1 MANSNTFR
9 PGKHFLQIPGPTNVP
24 DRVLRA
30 MDYPTIDHRGPDFA
44 EIGLR
49 VLDKIKL
56 IFKILKKILYTSPP
70 HPTIPTTTNTHYHV
84 HVSIIG
90 GLRPQKGKT

>member
-1 MANSNTFR
+1 
-9 PGKHFLQIPGPTNVP
+9 
-24 DRVLRA
+24 

-56 IFKILKKILYTSPP
+56 IFKYFVRIE
-70 HPTIPTTTNTHYHV
+70 N
-84 HVSIIG
+84 SIINFI
-90 GLRPQKGKT
+90 KT